1 MVLREASSPIANSSK
16 PQVGR
21 IAHPPSE
28 GRRKRKGKCL
38 GLDKGVG
45 TAARRAPTPGELL
58 PLLHCTSV
66 TVLGQVAVRCAGHR
80 RCPNSSTV
88 TDSAS
93 AAAALH
99 KEVSRTR
106 CEVPAGL
113 RRPPSAGAGLA
124 GEDRPVRPA
133 YLGGFQVAGDPDH
146 ASSRK
151 RFRLSR
157 PTGRRRPPARVN
169 EALWTIGLLARSAGV
184 GRRQVV
190 GRAAEPPIG
199 GGPRGG

>member
-1 MVLREASSPIANSSK
+1 MQRRGSINGLARGFITDREFICRRSAELRIRRQKAGGNARGSASVSTRGSAP
-16 PQVGR
+16 
-21 IAHPPSE
+21 
-28 GRRKRKGKCL
+28 RR
-38 GLDKGVG
+38 
-45 TAARRAPTPGELL
+45 RRAPTPGELL

-124 GEDRPVRPA
+124 GEDRRFDRRTSAVSRLPA
-133 YLGGFQVAGDPDH
+133 TWITLRAGNAFAFP
-146 ASSRK
+146 
-151 RFRLSR
+151 
-157 PTGRRRPPARVN
+157 GRRAVEDHPH
-169 EALWTIGLLARSAGV
+169 E
-184 GRRQVV
+184 
-190 GRAAEPPIG
+190 
-199 GGPRGG
+199 